1 MAVQGSSRRQSS
13 PIRRFLFSSLTSF
26 TAPLLFFTDRCQMF
40 TKNGDRG
47 QGIVIVEEQQ
57 IRRAV
62 PSLHS
67 SGGQSPAQAGDHF
80 NPALIGQ
87 MT

>member
-1 MAVQGSSRRQSS
+1 
-13 PIRRFLFSSLTSF
+13 
-26 TAPLLFFTDRCQMF
+26 MF